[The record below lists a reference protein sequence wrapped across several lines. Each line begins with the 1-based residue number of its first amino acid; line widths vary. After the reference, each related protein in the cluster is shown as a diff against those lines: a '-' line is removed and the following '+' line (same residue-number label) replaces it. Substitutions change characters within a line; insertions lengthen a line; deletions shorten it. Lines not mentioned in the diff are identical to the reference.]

1 MHVSITFSLVFQN
14 NIFIPNPLPA
24 AGLPNLAP
32 TKNYR
37 SVTWGLVYH
46 RCRLSLFY
54 FFIRRCAAT
63 VKVRVYRTFT
73 I

>member
-37 SVTWGLVYH
+37 SVT
-46 RCRLSLFY
+46 
-54 FFIRRCAAT
+54 
-63 VKVRVYRTFT
+63 
-73 I
+73 